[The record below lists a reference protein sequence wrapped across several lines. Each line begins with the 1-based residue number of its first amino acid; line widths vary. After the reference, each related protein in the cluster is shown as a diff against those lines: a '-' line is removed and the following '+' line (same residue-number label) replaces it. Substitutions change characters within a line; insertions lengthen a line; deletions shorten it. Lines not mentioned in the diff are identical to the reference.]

1 LFPLADERVPEA
13 LRRLRLNN
21 HLQGKCPGSGY
32 DDAGL
37 RMLEEDEGL
46 SSSKRQRNIKKI
58 RKAHADRVTK
68 IKGQGKLTEKEIA
81 RKIAKAETKLER
93 KLNKAS
99 GGLRLDF
106 PKKQAK
112 LQDEGYCPLST
123 VIPKKFRAR

>member
-37 RMLEEDEGL
+37 RVLEATGEGRYG
-46 SSSKRQRNIKKI
+46 SKRQRKIEKI
-58 RKAHADRVTK
+58 RKAYANDKTK
-68 IKGQGKLTEKEIA
+68 MNAKIDKLQGGYKQGFKT
-81 RKIAKAETKLER
+81 
-93 KLNKAS
+93 
-99 GGLRLDF
+99 
-106 PKKQAK
+106 KQAK

-123 VIPKKFRAR
+123 VIPKKFRARSRVLPTSTRS